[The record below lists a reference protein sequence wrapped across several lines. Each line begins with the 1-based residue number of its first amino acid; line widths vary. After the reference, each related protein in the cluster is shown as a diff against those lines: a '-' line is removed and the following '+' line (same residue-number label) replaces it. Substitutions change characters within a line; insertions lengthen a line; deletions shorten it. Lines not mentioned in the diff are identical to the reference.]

1 MGMRRRLLTAASL
14 AFAPIGAWACCGVV
28 PAGAAVHFAG
38 QTNIVVWDE
47 AHGMEHFVRD
57 ARFETDAKNLGF
69 IAPTPTRPQLSEVDK
84 NAFAILAKLS
94 PPIPLAGSRGM
105 KDGGGPPPP
114 VQVVQVTDVAG
125 YRATVLKA
133 NDANALAAWLKKNG
147 YGSPSWLPK
156 WLSPY
161 VKRSWYLTAFK
172 VSSKGAAGT
181 GPVRLSFKT
190 DRPFNPYAVP
200 SANSGRGSLQLFY
213 VSSGDEVPKIGG
225 TKGWIKP
232 HWRAD
237 VPERSRIDLARALHL
252 PTSAVPRGASV
263 VAYVDDRFS
272 TPNQDDLYFVEAQ
285 PRTNTKDGLLFLIGA
300 GVVAGAILSIRGRFR
315 GQ

>member
-1 MGMRRRLLTAASL
+1 
-14 AFAPIGAWACCGVV
+14 
-28 PAGAAVHFAG
+28 
-38 QTNIVVWDE
+38 
-47 AHGMEHFVRD
+47 VRD

-84 NAFAILAKLS
+84 DAFAILAKLS
-94 PPIPLAGSRGM
+94 PPMPLAGTRGM
-105 KDGGGPPPP
+105 KGGGLPPSQS

-133 NDANALAAWLKKNG
+133 NDANALAAWLKTNG

-172 VSSKGAAGT
+172 VSGKGVAAT

-200 SANSGRGSLQLFY
+200 AANSGRASLQLFY
-213 VSSGDEVPKIGG
+213 VSAGDEVPKIGG

-237 VPERSRIDLARALHL
+237 VPERSRVALAHALHL
-252 PTSAVPRGASV
+252 PTSAVPKGASV

-272 TPNQDDLYFVEAQ
+272 TPNQDDLYFVKSQ
-285 PRTNTKDGLLFLIGA
+285 PRMNARDGILFLVGA
-300 GVVAGAILSIRGRFR
+300 GVVAGAIVSIRGRFR
-315 GQ
+315 GS